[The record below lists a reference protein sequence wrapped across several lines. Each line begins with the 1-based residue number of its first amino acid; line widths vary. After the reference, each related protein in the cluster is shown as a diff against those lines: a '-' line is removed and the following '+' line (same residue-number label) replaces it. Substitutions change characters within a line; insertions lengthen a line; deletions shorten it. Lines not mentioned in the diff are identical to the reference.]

1 MHIVTEC
8 LRPIPTDYLQILAG
22 IQPAE
27 FRRQG
32 TTLSLAYRSLVD
44 PKHLLYQLMIGPTT
58 AHEKR
63 LRFYI
68 LLYLRHANCS
78 MNYLN

>member
-44 PKHLLYQLMIGPTT
+44 PKHLL
-58 AHEKR
+58 H
-63 LRFYI
+63 
-68 LLYLRHANCS
+68 H
-78 MNYLN
+78 